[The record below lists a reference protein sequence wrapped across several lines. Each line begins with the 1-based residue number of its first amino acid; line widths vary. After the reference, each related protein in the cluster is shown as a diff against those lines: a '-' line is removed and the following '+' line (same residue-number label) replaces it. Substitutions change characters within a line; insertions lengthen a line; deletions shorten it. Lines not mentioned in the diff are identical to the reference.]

1 MNTTESLG
9 APRVSDTHLVER
21 AQKGDRKAFEMLYVA
36 HRRRVFNVCLRMIE
50 DCGRAEELMQD
61 TFVQVYRKL
70 HTFRGQSAFTT
81 WLHRISVNVV
91 LMYIRQNRARAHEVP
106 IETNTEHDENNSLRE
121 SLGADDQRLNG
132 AVDRV
137 TLQNAVGQLPPGY
150 RLVFVLHD
158 VEGYQHHEIAEML
171 GCTVGNTKSQ
181 LHKARLAIR
190 RYLRG
195 EAMRQ
200 RGRRRAAA

>member
-1 MNTTESLG
+1 
-9 APRVSDTHLVER
+9 
-21 AQKGDRKAFEMLYVA
+21 
-36 HRRRVFNVCLRMIE
+36 
-50 DCGRAEELMQD
+50 
-61 TFVQVYRKL
+61 
-70 HTFRGQSAFTT
+70 
-81 WLHRISVNVV
+81 
-91 LMYIRQNRARAHEVP
+91 
-106 IETNTEHDENNSLRE
+106 
-121 SLGADDQRLNG
+121 
-132 AVDRV
+132 
-137 TLQNAVGQLPPGY
+137 
-150 RLVFVLHD
+150 LHD